1 MHFIDWSILA
11 FFIILMFGIG
21 KFFYK
26 WVGSADDFQV
36 AGRTLTPFILAA
48 TMMSTN
54 MNLYNFIGEAGS
66 TYQYGISV
74 IWHEWTGNM
83 ALVFSG
89 LFVIPILRRLK
100 INTIPEYLE
109 MRFGKRVR
117 GLIGVLW
124 VLRLSFWLGVVIYTG
139 VVLMQG
145 ITNIKSFTFW
155 LAVLS
160 IVTVIY
166 TYLGGMF
173 AIFLNHVLQFILM
186 LAGSLVLVPI
196 VMNLCGWLP
205 GLIEKLPEHHL
216 SLVAPSG
223 PFSWQF
229 TFAIFILGLQ
239 WACTDQ
245 GMLQASFGA
254 KNIRTVA
261 KGVIL
266 GGLALTAFNFLI
278 FVPGLCARV
287 LIPGLENF
295 DDAVPK
301 LLAMYM
307 IPGVLGFTIC
317 GLMASQMSTIDA
329 NLVATA
335 TLFTNDVYK
344 TIFKKNATKED
355 ILLVT
360 RIATVGAGVM
370 MIIFAY
376 AVPKLGGA
384 VNAYLTLIGIVDM
397 PLFVIAIVY
406 GLLWRRA
413 NEKGALWAYLIA
425 AFVAGI
431 ARFGFGL
438 SNNLTTFLSAG
449 IALVVC
455 PIASRLTEPLP
466 SEKTEIIWNARKP
479 SKEEIE
485 SGDEYNIMPK
495 TFIGK
500 LSMGIFLFGFLL
512 FVAGTLLG
520 MTGTWIASLI
530 AFLGMLIYF
539 IGGLMKFS
547 LE

>member
-1 MHFIDWSILA
+1 MHLIDWSILV

-21 KFFYK
+21 RFFYR
-26 WVGSADDFQV
+26 WIGSADDFQV

-54 MNLYNFIGEAGS
+54 MNLYNFIGETGS

-83 ALVFSG
+83 ALVFAG
-89 LFVIPILRRLK
+89 LFVIPILRRLR

-109 MRFGKRVR
+109 MRFGVRVR
-117 GLIGVLW
+117 GLIGILW

-139 VVLMQG
+139 VTLMQG
-145 ITNIKSFTFW
+145 ITEVKSFHFW
-155 LAVLS
+155 LAVLA

-173 AIFLNHVLQFILM
+173 AIFVNHVLQFIMM

-196 VMNLCGWLP
+196 VMSVCGWLP
-205 GLIEKLPEHHL
+205 GLIEKLPEYHL
-216 SLVAPSG
+216 SIVAPSG

-229 TFAIFILGLQ
+229 TFAIFVLGLQ

-254 KNIRTVA
+254 KNIRTVP

-278 FVPGLCARV
+278 FAPGLCARILV
-287 LIPGLENF
+287 PGLENF
-295 DDAVPK
+295 DLAVPT
-301 LLAMYM
+301 LLANYM
-307 IPGVLGFTIC
+307 VPGVLGITIC

-329 NLVATA
+329 NLVAAA

-344 TIFKKNATKED
+344 TILRRDATKRD
-355 ILLVT
+355 ILRVT
-360 RIATVGAGVM
+360 RIATVAAGIM
-370 MIIFAY
+370 MIVFAY

-406 GLLWRRA
+406 GLLWKRA
-413 NEKGALWAYLIA
+413 NEKGALWAYFIA
-425 AFVAGI
+425 AVIAGI

-449 IALVVC
+449 IALVAC
-455 PIASRLTEPLP
+455 PIASLLTEPLS
-466 SEKTEIIWNARKP
+466 SEKTEKIWKARKP

-485 SGDEYNIMPK
+485 SGDEYYIMPK
-495 TFIGK
+495 TNIGK
-500 LSMGIFLFGFLL
+500 ISIGIYLFGFLL
-512 FVAGTLLG
+512 FVVGTFLG
-520 MTGTWIASLI
+520 MTGTWIASLL
-530 AFLGMLIYF
+530 AVLGMLIYF
-539 IGGLMKFS
+539 LGGFMKFS

>member
-1 MHFIDWSILA
+1 
-11 FFIILMFGIG
+11 
-21 KFFYK
+21 
-26 WVGSADDFQV
+26 
-36 AGRTLTPFILAA
+36 
-48 TMMSTN
+48 
-54 MNLYNFIGEAGS
+54 
-66 TYQYGISV
+66 
-74 IWHEWTGNM
+74 
-83 ALVFSG
+83 
-89 LFVIPILRRLK
+89 
-100 INTIPEYLE
+100 
-109 MRFGKRVR
+109 
-117 GLIGVLW
+117 
-124 VLRLSFWLGVVIYTG
+124 
-139 VVLMQG
+139 
-145 ITNIKSFTFW
+145 
-155 LAVLS
+155 
-160 IVTVIY
+160 
-166 TYLGGMF
+166 
-173 AIFLNHVLQFILM
+173 
-186 LAGSLVLVPI
+186 
-196 VMNLCGWLP
+196 
-205 GLIEKLPEHHL
+205 
-216 SLVAPSG
+216 
-223 PFSWQF
+223 
-229 TFAIFILGLQ
+229 
-239 WACTDQ
+239 
-245 GMLQASFGA
+245 
-254 KNIRTVA
+254 
-261 KGVIL
+261 
-266 GGLALTAFNFLI
+266 
-278 FVPGLCARV
+278 
-287 LIPGLENF
+287 
-295 DDAVPK
+295 
-301 LLAMYM
+301 
-307 IPGVLGFTIC
+307 
-317 GLMASQMSTIDA
+317 MASQMSTIDA
-329 NLVATA
+329 NLVAAA

-384 VNAYLTLIGIVDM
+384 VNAYLTLIGIVGM

>member
-1 MHFIDWSILA
+1 MHLIDWLILA

-21 KFFYK
+21 RFFYR
-26 WVGSADDFQV
+26 WIGSSDDFQV

-54 MNLYNFIGEAGS
+54 MNLYNFIGETGS

-83 ALVFSG
+83 ALVFAG
-89 LFVIPILRRLK
+89 LFVIPILRRLR

-109 MRFGKRVR
+109 MRFGVRVR
-117 GLIGVLW
+117 GLIGILW

-139 VVLMQG
+139 VTLMQG
-145 ITNIKSFTFW
+145 ITEVKSFEFW
-155 LAVLS
+155 LAVLAT
-160 IVTVIY
+160 VTIIY

-173 AIFLNHVLQFILM
+173 AIFVNHVLQFIMM

-196 VMNLCGWLP
+196 VMSVCGWLP
-205 GLIEKLPEHHL
+205 GLIEKLPEYHL
-216 SLVAPSG
+216 SIVAPSG

-229 TFAIFILGLQ
+229 TFAIFVLGLQ

-278 FVPGLCARV
+278 FAPGLCARILV
-287 LIPGLENF
+287 PGLENF
-295 DDAVPK
+295 DLAVPT
-301 LLAMYM
+301 LLANYM
-307 IPGVLGFTIC
+307 VPGVLGITIC

-329 NLVATA
+329 NLVASA

-344 TIFKKNATKED
+344 TILRKDATKRD
-355 ILLVT
+355 ILRVT
-360 RIATVGAGVM
+360 RISTIAAGIM
-370 MIIFAY
+370 MIVFAY

-384 VNAYLTLIGIVDM
+384 VNAYLTLIGIIDM

-406 GLLWRRA
+406 GLLWKRA
-413 NEKGALWAYLIA
+413 NEKGALWAYFIA
-425 AFVAGI
+425 AIVAGI

-449 IALVVC
+449 IALVAC
-455 PIASRLTEPLP
+455 PIASLLSEPLS
-466 SEKTEIIWNARKP
+466 SEKTEKIWKARRP

-485 SGDEYNIMPK
+485 SGDEYNIIPK
-495 TFIGK
+495 TNIGK
-500 LSMGIFLFGFLL
+500 ISIGIYLFGFLL
-512 FVAGTLLG
+512 FVVGTFLG
-520 MTGTWIASLI
+520 MTGTWIASLL
-530 AFLGMLIYF
+530 AVLGMLIYF
-539 IGGLMKFS
+539 LGGFMKFS

>member
-1 MHFIDWSILA
+1 MHLIDWSILA
-11 FFIILMFGIG
+11 LFIVMMFGIG
-21 KFFYK
+21 RYFYR
-26 WVGSADDFQV
+26 WIGSSDDFQV
-36 AGRTLTPFILAA
+36 AGRTVTPFILAA

-66 TYQYGISV
+66 AYQYGISI

-83 ALVFSG
+83 ALVFAG

-100 INTIPEYLE
+100 IRTIPEYLE
-109 MRFGKRVR
+109 MRFGKRMRV
-117 GLIGVLW
+117 LIGVLW

-139 VVLMQG
+139 VTLMQG
-145 ITNIKSFTFW
+145 ITGVNSFIFW
-155 LAVLS
+155 LSILS

-173 AIFLNHVLQFILM
+173 AIFVTNTLQFLMM

-196 VMNLCGWLP
+196 VMNVCGWLP
-205 GLIEKLPEHHL
+205 GLMEKLPEHHL
-216 SLVAPSG
+216 SIVAPSG

-229 TFAIFILGLQ
+229 TFAIFVLGLQ

-245 GMLQASFGA
+245 GMLQATFCA

-266 GGLALTAFNFLI
+266 GGLALTGFNFLI
-278 FVPGLCARV
+278 FAPGLCARV

-295 DDAVPK
+295 DLAVPT
-301 LLAMYM
+301 LLANYM

-317 GLMASQMSTIDA
+317 GLIASQMSTIDS
-329 NLVATA
+329 NLVASA

-344 TIFKKNATKED
+344 TILKKDATKKD
-355 ILLVT
+355 ILRVT
-360 RIATVGAGVM
+360 RIATVGAGIM
-370 MIIFAY
+370 MVVFAF

-406 GLLWRRA
+406 GLLWKRA
-413 NEKGALWAYLIA
+413 NEKGALWAYFIA
-425 AFVAGI
+425 AIVAGT

-449 IALVVC
+449 IALVAC
-455 PIASRLTEPLP
+455 PIASLLTEPLS
-466 SEKTEIIWNARKP
+466 SEKIEKIWKAREP

-485 SGDEYNIMPK
+485 SGDEYHIMPK
-495 TFIGK
+495 TNIGK
-500 LSMGIFLFGFLL
+500 ISMGIYLFGFLL
-512 FVAGTLLG
+512 FVVGTFLG
-520 MTGTWIASLI
+520 MTGTWVASLL
-530 AFLGMLIYF
+530 AVLGMLIYF
-539 IGGLMKFS
+539 LGGFMKFS

>member
-1 MHFIDWSILA
+1 MHLIDWLILA

-21 KFFYK
+21 RFFYR
-26 WVGSADDFQV
+26 WIGSSDDFQV

-54 MNLYNFIGEAGS
+54 MNLYNFIGETGS

-83 ALVFSG
+83 ALVFAG
-89 LFVIPILRRLK
+89 LFVIPILRRLR

-109 MRFGKRVR
+109 MRFGVRVR
-117 GLIGVLW
+117 GLIGILW

-139 VVLMQG
+139 VTLMQG
-145 ITNIKSFTFW
+145 ITEVKSFEFW
-155 LAVLS
+155 LAVLAT
-160 IVTVIY
+160 VTIIY

-173 AIFLNHVLQFILM
+173 AIFVNHVLQFIMM

-196 VMNLCGWLP
+196 VMSVCGWLP
-205 GLIEKLPEHHL
+205 GLIEKLPEYHL
-216 SLVAPSG
+216 SIVAPSG

-229 TFAIFILGLQ
+229 TFAIFVLGLQ

-278 FVPGLCARV
+278 FAPGLCARILV
-287 LIPGLENF
+287 PGLENF
-295 DDAVPK
+295 DLAVPT
-301 LLAMYM
+301 LLANYM
-307 IPGVLGFTIC
+307 VPGVLGITIC

-329 NLVATA
+329 NLVASA

-344 TIFKKNATKED
+344 TILRKDATKRD
-355 ILLVT
+355 ILRVT
-360 RIATVGAGVM
+360 RISTIAAGIM
-370 MIIFAY
+370 MIVFAY

-384 VNAYLTLIGIVDM
+384 VNAYLTLIGIIDM

-406 GLLWRRA
+406 GLLWKRA
-413 NEKGALWAYLIA
+413 NEKGALWAYFIA
-425 AFVAGI
+425 AVVAGI

-449 IALVVC
+449 IALVAC
-455 PIASRLTEPLP
+455 PIASLLSEPLS
-466 SEKTEIIWNARKP
+466 SEKTEKIWKARRP

-485 SGDEYNIMPK
+485 SGDEYNIIPK
-495 TFIGK
+495 TSIGK
-500 LSMGIFLFGFLL
+500 ISIGIYLFGFLL
-512 FVAGTLLG
+512 FVVGTFLG
-520 MTGTWIASLI
+520 MTGTWIASLL
-530 AFLGMLIYF
+530 AVLGMLIYF
-539 IGGLMKFS
+539 LGGFMKFS

>member
-1 MHFIDWSILA
+1 MHLIDWLILA

-21 KFFYK
+21 RFFYR
-26 WVGSADDFQV
+26 WIGSSDDFQV

-54 MNLYNFIGEAGS
+54 MNLYNFIGETGS

-83 ALVFSG
+83 ALVFAG
-89 LFVIPILRRLK
+89 LFVIPILRRLR

-109 MRFGKRVR
+109 MRFGVRVR
-117 GLIGVLW
+117 GLIGILW

-139 VVLMQG
+139 VTLMQG
-145 ITNIKSFTFW
+145 ITEVKSFEFW
-155 LAVLS
+155 LAVLAT
-160 IVTVIY
+160 VTIIY

-173 AIFLNHVLQFILM
+173 AIFVNHVLQFIMM

-196 VMNLCGWLP
+196 VMSVCGWLP
-205 GLIEKLPEHHL
+205 GLIEKLPEYHL
-216 SLVAPSG
+216 SIVAPSG

-229 TFAIFILGLQ
+229 TFAIFVLGLQ

-278 FVPGLCARV
+278 FAPGLCARILV
-287 LIPGLENF
+287 PGLENF
-295 DDAVPK
+295 DLAVPT
-301 LLAMYM
+301 LLANYM
-307 IPGVLGFTIC
+307 VPGVLGITIC

-329 NLVATA
+329 NLVASA

-344 TIFKKNATKED
+344 TILRKDATKRD
-355 ILLVT
+355 ILRVT
-360 RIATVGAGVM
+360 RISTIAAGIM
-370 MIIFAY
+370 MIVFAY

-384 VNAYLTLIGIVDM
+384 VNAYLTLIGIIDM

-406 GLLWRRA
+406 GLLWKRA
-413 NEKGALWAYLIA
+413 NEKGALWAYFIA
-425 AFVAGI
+425 AVVAGI

-449 IALVVC
+449 IALVAC
-455 PIASRLTEPLP
+455 PIASLLSEPLS
-466 SEKTEIIWNARKP
+466 SEKTEKIWKARRP

-485 SGDEYNIMPK
+485 SGDEYNIIPK
-495 TFIGK
+495 TNIGK
-500 LSMGIFLFGFLL
+500 ISIGIYLFGFLL
-512 FVAGTLLG
+512 FVVGTFLG
-520 MTGTWIASLI
+520 MTGTWVASLL
-530 AFLGMLIYF
+530 AVLGMLIYF
-539 IGGLMKFS
+539 LGGFMKFS

>member
-1 MHFIDWSILA
+1 
-11 FFIILMFGIG
+11 MFGIG
-21 KFFYK
+21 RYFYR
-26 WVGSADDFQV
+26 WIGSADDFQV

-54 MNLYNFIGEAGS
+54 MNLYNFIGETGS

-83 ALVFSG
+83 ALVFAG
-89 LFVIPILRRLK
+89 LFVIPIFRRLK

-109 MRFGKRVR
+109 MRFGVRVR
-117 GLIGVLW
+117 GLIGILW

-139 VVLMQG
+139 VTLMQG
-145 ITNIKSFTFW
+145 ITEIKSFHFW
-155 LAVLS
+155 IAVLAV
-160 IVTVIY
+160 VTVIY

-173 AIFLNHVLQFILM
+173 AIFVNHVLQFIMM

-196 VMNLCGWLP
+196 VMNVCGWLP
-205 GLIEKLPEHHL
+205 GLIEKLPENHL
-216 SLVAPSG
+216 SIVAPSG
-223 PFSWQF
+223 PFNWQF
-229 TFAIFILGLQ
+229 TFAIFVLGLQ

-254 KNIRTVA
+254 KNIRTAA
-261 KGVIL
+261 KGMIL

-278 FVPGLCARV
+278 FAPGLCARI

-295 DDAVPK
+295 DLAVPT
-301 LLAMYM
+301 LLANYM
-307 IPGVLGFTIC
+307 IPGVLGITVC

-329 NLVATA
+329 NLVASA

-344 TIFKKNATKED
+344 TILKKDATKSD
-355 ILLVT
+355 ILRVT
-360 RIATVGAGVM
+360 RIATVAAGIM
-370 MIIFAY
+370 MIVFAY

-413 NEKGALWAYLIA
+413 NEKGALWAYFIA
-425 AFVAGI
+425 AIVAGI

-449 IALVVC
+449 IALVAC
-455 PIASRLTEPLP
+455 PIASLLTEPLS
-466 SEKTEIIWNARKP
+466 SEKTEKIWKAREP

-485 SGDEYNIMPK
+485 SGDEYHIMPK
-495 TFIGK
+495 TNIGK
-500 LSMGIFLFGFLL
+500 ISIGIYLFGFLL
-512 FVAGTLLG
+512 FVVGTFLG
-520 MTGTWIASLI
+520 MTGTWVASLL
-530 AFLGMLIYF
+530 AVLGMLIYF
-539 IGGLMKFS
+539 LGGFMKFS